1 MKIRISDLFDDYFDE
16 YEENMPS
23 LPRVTGVTDAALIR
37 RTEKKLYARRKPATA
52 LILAAAALAAL
63 LCGASVIVHFVTLRT
78 DTLAN
83 GHGVVGVRFDEAAD
97 VTEANMVGFR
107 AGWTPEVIGETFETT
122 VNDQLHWYMDAIP
135 EGCAT
140 SEETLNSAYVYYG
153 GKVGEEYWQPD
164 SGQGNHFYTIY
175 AYPATSLTDAEVF
188 LPENNAEMVKEGTLG
203 QFHAA
208 WLNLYDA
215 SGALSQNAILLYD
228 EASNSVLCVSGGI
241 TLEALEKIATG
252 LELVVTDIPA
262 PDVDLTL
269 QFAGAVG

>member
-1 MKIRISDLFDDYFDE
+1 MKIPISDLFDDYFDDC
-16 YEENMPS
+16 EENTLA
-23 LPRVTGVTDAALIR
+23 LPRVTGVTDTALIR
-37 RTEKKLYARRKPATA
+37 RTEKKLCARKKPATA
-52 LILAAAALAAL
+52 FVLIAAVLAAL

-83 GHGVVGVRFDEAAD
+83 GHGIVGVRFDEAAD
-97 VTEANMVGFR
+97 ATEANMVGFR
-107 AGWTPEVIGETFETT
+107 AGWTPESVGETFATT
-122 VNDQLHWYMDAIP
+122 VNDRLHWDMDAIP

-140 SEETLNSAYVYYG
+140 SEETLESAYVYLAA
-153 GKVGEEYWQPD
+153 KVSEEYWLPD
-164 SGQGNHFYTIY
+164 GGQGNHFYTIY

-215 SGALSQNAILLYD
+215 NGALSQNAILLYD
-228 EASNSVLCVSGGI
+228 EASDSVLCVSGGI
-241 TLEALEKIATG
+241 TLETLEKIAAE

-262 PDVDLTL
+262 PDTDSEL
-269 QFAGAVG
+269 QFAGAIG